1 MQLGLQKVEIKCM
14 DGSNCEASFE
24 NRQIKK
30 FLGKKQFKLLEKLR
44 QEKEIEN
51 AGLEGLE
58 TCPFCSFG
66 CIIER
71 SKEEEKLFRCQG
83 RNCGKIR

>member
-14 DGSNCEASFE
+14 DGSNCDASFE
-24 NRQIKK
+24 NRQIKS
-30 FLGKKQFKLLEKLR
+30 FWEETIQIVEKLR